1 MKNRY
6 FKYTITY
13 MVEQKEIVKVFKTVS
28 LITFVKVLDSFQ
40 RENLDFNIKNITN
53 IKDEIIA
60 DYPLS

>member
-6 FKYTITY
+6 LKYTITY
-13 MVEQKEIVKVFKTVS
+13 MVEKKEIVKVFKTVS

-60 DYPLS
+60 DYPL